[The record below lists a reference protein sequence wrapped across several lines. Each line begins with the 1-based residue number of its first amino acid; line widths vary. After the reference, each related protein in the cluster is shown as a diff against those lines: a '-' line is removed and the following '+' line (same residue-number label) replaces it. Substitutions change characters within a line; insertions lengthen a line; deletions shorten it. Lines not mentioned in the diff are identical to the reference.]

1 MRKLSVLMATYNE
14 NTVFLTRCVDSV
26 LQQTFQDFE
35 FIITVEPE
43 EKNINLLDGMA
54 VKDERIK
61 IFKNESKLG
70 VAGSRNR
77 AIKESTGKYIA
88 LIDSDDYCARNRF
101 EKQINFLEANAE
113 ISVAG
118 SNMHLVDEDD
128 NVIGERIYP
137 ELYDDIRKAFLF
149 SMAIANPTV
158 LLRRVALVDVGNFN
172 DKLFKAEDF
181 DLWLRFLAHDKKL
194 YNLQDKLVYY
204 RTPKNFNSKRG
215 HIHYKNYYTALR
227 KHSKF
232 IWSFHERSLS
242 LFLFFIVG
250 HTPNFLLDLLIN
262 LNVVNRIKKIKLDRK
277 RFVCK
282 Q

>member
-14 NTVFLTRCVDSV
+14 NPDFLTRCVDSI

-43 EKNINLLDGMA
+43 EININLLANMA
-54 VKDERIK
+54 DQDERVRV
-61 IFKNESKLG
+61 FKNESKLG

-88 LIDSDDYCARNRF
+88 LIDSDDYCAKNRF
-101 EKQINFLEANAE
+101 EKQINLLEANAE
-113 ISVAG
+113 ISVVG

-137 ELYDDIRKAFLF
+137 ELCDDIRKAFLF

-158 LLRRVALVDVGNFN
+158 LLRKVALVDVGNFN

-181 DLWLRFLAHDKKL
+181 DLWLRFLAHDKKM
-194 YNLQDKLVYY
+194 YNVQDKLVYY
-204 RTPKNFNSKRG
+204 RTLKNFNLKRG
-215 HIHYKNYYTALR
+215 RVHYRNYYNALR

-232 IWSFHERSLS
+232 IWSFHERFLS
-242 LFLFFIVG
+242 LFLFFLVG
-250 HTPNFLLDLLIN
+250 HIPNFLLDILIN
-262 LNVVNRIKKIKLDRK
+262 LKVVNRIKKIKLNN
-277 RFVCK
+277 
-282 Q
+282 